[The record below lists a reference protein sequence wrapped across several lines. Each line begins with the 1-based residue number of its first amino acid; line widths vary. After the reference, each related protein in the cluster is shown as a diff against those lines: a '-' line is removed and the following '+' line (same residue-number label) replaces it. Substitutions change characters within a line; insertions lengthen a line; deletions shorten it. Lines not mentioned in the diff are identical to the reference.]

1 MEDYNA
7 PYSKNYLY
15 ENVSAWIL
23 ANMGLVFI
31 LHCAFLLAYIIVKAI
46 SFMKINQIMKY
57 VVLVWEYT
65 GFIVF
70 FLLFHMQ
77 IFVFSILNM
86 KQYSQG
92 HSLFAV
98 SLTISILYIV
108 IFLLFWFYS
117 AFRMFGSRFYFE
129 DSLNKSRFIFFLIG
143 YEDNKIGRAYDL
155 VKVFVHFII
164 AILIGAAWDKPL
176 A

>member
-1 MEDYNA
+1 MGVEQPCALFEFYKILYLITVKWNYLLRGSMNQYLRGSFQGDLEDYNA

-46 SFMKINQIMKY
+46 SFMKINQLMKY

-70 FLLFHMQ
+70 FLLFHM
-77 IFVFSILNM
+77 
-86 KQYSQG
+86 
-92 HSLFAV
+92 
-98 SLTISILYIV
+98 
-108 IFLLFWFYS
+108 
-117 AFRMFGSRFYFE
+117 
-129 DSLNKSRFIFFLIG
+129 
-143 YEDNKIGRAYDL
+143 
-155 VKVFVHFII
+155 
-164 AILIGAAWDKPL
+164 
-176 A
+176 